1 MKNFKHTKH
10 LMPGLLS
17 LIVLL
22 ISPALHADGN
32 YFALGVG
39 DSSNYELWLMP
50 QGTLFSL
57 HKTFTDFA
65 GAGIGKYSGR
75 DTMYVGFVYGVSYYG
90 IFVPLR
96 FGFTYQH
103 YDDRGWRPGVLVQLG
118 YVFGRINHENWTAGI
133 ALPI

>member
-1 MKNFKHTKH
+1 MKDFKQTKQFI
-10 LMPGLLS
+10 LILSIIFILFMSPILL
-17 LIVLL
+17 
-22 ISPALHADGN
+22 ADGN

-57 HKTFTDFA
+57 HKTFSDFA

-75 DTMYVGFVYGVSYYG
+75 DIMYVGFVYGVSYYG
-90 IFVPLR
+90 SFIPLR

-103 YDDRGWRPGVLVQLG
+103 YDDRGWRPGVMVQLG

>member
-1 MKNFKHTKH
+1 MEHCTHTKQYIPCII
-10 LMPGLLS
+10 LFVILF
-17 LIVLL
+17 
-22 ISPALHADGN
+22 ISPELYADGN

-50 QGTLFSL
+50 KGTLISVQ
-57 HKTFTDFA
+57 KTFSDFA
-65 GAGIGKYSGR
+65 GAGIGKFTGR
-75 DTMYVGFVYGVSYYG
+75 DNMYVGFVYGVSYYG
-90 IFVPLR
+90 SFFPLR

-118 YVFGRINHENWTAGI
+118 YVFGRINHEHWTAGI